1 METTNVM
8 TVNEN
13 GNVNVESL
21 KNSDNMEKQQKTQTG
36 TLSKNEVLEN
46 ARKILMEKRQYLSDN
61 ADADTNIVKAAKTNV
76 AKAEKDYLVALHDDV
91 KLPTIPVE
99 FWQVEESTEEKEVI
113 SKRKEDIIIAVSDYN
128 MTVTKVNVELGKD
141 LIDNDKFE
149 KTALFVTAAQTFYEA
164 DIELKDLNGN
174 VIPKNTPNVYVPVD
188 TANGYWQW
196 KTYHEANI
204 DRVVKDEFALIVENV
219 RIKEFV
225 SLQEFAK
232 YRGINNVLS
241 RGFNGMEKAG
251 NAALATQHEFY
262 QKIFQK
268 AKELK
273 ANISVITKYY
283 NQGKTLSLKVWN
295 NAMLGEV
302 ENKFEYDLSVGD
314 RIIDTLKVKG
324 FKDKFIKERYMIDA
338 MTMLA
343 KHKPQGAETAIGI
356 EDTIEIVKSLDE
368 DTVKFISNIATDKLN
383 EIYSALLQQ
392 YIEKHGV
399 IDKAA

>member
-8 TVNEN
+8 AVNEN

-21 KNSDNMEKQQKTQTG
+21 KNSDNMEKQQEAQTG

-61 ADADTNIVKAAKTNV
+61 ADADTNIVKVAKTNV
-76 AKAEKDYLVALHDDV
+76 AKAEKDYAVALHDV

-99 FWQVEESTEEKEVI
+99 FWKVEESTEEKEVI
-113 SKRKEDIIIAVSDYN
+113 SKKKEDIIIAVSDYN
-128 MTVTKVNVELGKD
+128 MAVTKVNIELGKD
-141 LIDNDKFE
+141 VIGDDKFE

-164 DIELKDLNGN
+164 GIELKDLNGN
-174 VIPKNTPNVYVPVD
+174 VIPKDTPNVYVSVD

-204 DRVVKDEFALIVENV
+204 DRVVKDESALIVENV
-219 RIKEFV
+219 RIKEFT

-295 NAMLGEV
+295 DAMVGEV
-302 ENKFEYDLSVGD
+302 ETKFEYDLSVGD

-338 MTMLA
+338 MTLLA
-343 KHKPQGAETAIGI
+343 KHKPQGTENILGI
-356 EDTIEIVKSLDE
+356 EEAIETVQSLDE
-368 DTVKFISNIATDKLN
+368 ATVKFISNITTDKLN
-383 EIYSALLQQ
+383 EIYSALYSQ
-392 YIEKHGV
+392 YLRNHDIIG
-399 IDKAA
+399 KAA

>member
-1 METTNVM
+1 M
-8 TVNEN
+8 
-13 GNVNVESL
+13 
-21 KNSDNMEKQQKTQTG
+21 
-36 TLSKNEVLEN
+36 
-46 ARKILMEKRQYLSDN
+46 AY
-61 ADADTNIVKAAKTNV
+61 
-76 AKAEKDYLVALHDDV
+76 
-91 KLPTIPVE
+91 
-99 FWQVEESTEEKEVI
+99 
-113 SKRKEDIIIAVSDYN
+113 
-128 MTVTKVNVELGKD
+128 
-141 LIDNDKFE
+141 
-149 KTALFVTAAQTFYEA
+149 FVTAAQTFYEA

-188 TANGYWQW
+188 TANGYWLW

-204 DRVVKDEFALIVENV
+204 DRVVKDESALIVENV

-295 NAMLGEV
+295 DAMVGEV
-302 ENKFEYDLSVGD
+302 ETKFEYDLSVGD
-314 RIIDTLKVKG
+314 RIIDTLKIVG

-343 KHKPQGAETAIGI
+343 KHKPQGVESAIGI
-356 EDTIEIVKSLDE
+356 NEVIETVKTLDK
-368 DTVKFISNIATDKLN
+368 DTVTFISNISIDKLN
-383 EIYSALLQQ
+383 EIYSALHSQ
-392 YIEKHGV
+392 YLRNHDIIG
-399 IDKAA
+399 KAA

>member
-1 METTNVM
+1 METTNAM

-21 KNSDNMEKQQKTQTG
+21 KNSDNMEKQQETQTG

-46 ARKILMEKRQYLSDN
+46 ARKILMGKRQYLSDN

-76 AKAEKDYLVALHDDV
+76 AKAEKDYMVALHDV
-91 KLPTIPVE
+91 ELPTISVE

-204 DRVVKDEFALIVENV
+204 DRVVKDESALIVENV

-225 SLQEFAK
+225 SLQEFAN
-232 YRGINNVLS
+232 YRGVNNVLS

-295 NAMLGEV
+295 DAMLGEV
-302 ENKFEYDLSVGD
+302 ETKFEYDLSVGD

-343 KHKPQGAETAIGI
+343 KHKPQGAESTIGI
-356 EDTIEIVKSLDE
+356 DEVIETVKALDE
-368 DTVKFISNIATDKLN
+368 ATVKFIPNITTDKLN
-383 EIYSALLQQ
+383 EIYSALYSQ
-392 YIEKHGV
+392 YLRKHDIIG
-399 IDKAA
+399 KAA

>member
-1 METTNVM
+1 METITTM

-13 GNVNVESL
+13 GNVDVESL
-21 KNSDNMEKQQKTQTG
+21 KNSGNMEKQQETQTE

-46 ARKILMEKRQYLSDN
+46 ARKILMEKRQYLSGN

-76 AKAEKDYLVALHDDV
+76 AKAEKDYAVALHDV
-91 KLPTIPVE
+91 ELPTIPVE
-99 FWQVEESTEEKEVI
+99 FWKVEESTEEKEVI
-113 SKRKEDIIIAVSDYN
+113 SKKKEDIIIAVSDYN

-149 KTALFVTAAQTFYEA
+149 KTVLFVTAAQTFYEA

-204 DRVVKDEFALIVENV
+204 DRVVKDESALIVENV
-219 RIKEFV
+219 RIKEFT

-232 YRGINNVLS
+232 YRGVNNVLS

-295 NAMLGEV
+295 DAMVGEV
-302 ENKFEYDLSVGD
+302 ETKFEYDLSVGD

-338 MTMLA
+338 MTLLA
-343 KHKPQGAETAIGI
+343 KHKPQGTENILGI
-356 EDTIEIVKSLDE
+356 EEAIETVQSLDE
-368 DTVKFISNIATDKLN
+368 ATVKFISNITTDKLN
-383 EIYSALLQQ
+383 EIYSALYSQ
-392 YIEKHGV
+392 YFKES
-399 IDKAA
+399 

>member
-1 METTNVM
+1 METITTM
-8 TVNEN
+8 TVSEN
-13 GNVNVESL
+13 GNVNVETL
-21 KNSDNMEKQQKTQTG
+21 KNSDNMENQAG

-46 ARKILMEKRQYLSDN
+46 ARKILMGKRQYLSDN

-76 AKAEKDYLVALHDDV
+76 AKAEKDYMVALHDV
-91 KLPTIPVE
+91 ELPTISVE

-204 DRVVKDEFALIVENV
+204 DRMVKDELALIVENV
-219 RIKEFV
+219 RIKKFA

-232 YRGINNVLS
+232 YRGVNNVLS

-295 NAMLGEV
+295 DAMLGEV
-302 ENKFEYDLSVGD
+302 ETKFEYDLSVGD

-343 KHKPQGAETAIGI
+343 KHKPQGAESTIGI
-356 EDTIEIVKSLDE
+356 DEVIETVKALDE
-368 DTVKFISNIATDKLN
+368 ATVKFIPNITTDKLN
-383 EIYSALLQQ
+383 EIYSALYSQ
-392 YIEKHGV
+392 YLRKHDIIG
-399 IDKAA
+399 KAA

>member
-1 METTNVM
+1 METITTM

-13 GNVNVESL
+13 GNVDVESL
-21 KNSDNMEKQQKTQTG
+21 KNSGNMEKQQETQTE

-46 ARKILMEKRQYLSDN
+46 ARKILMEKRQYLSGN

-76 AKAEKDYLVALHDDV
+76 AKAEKDYAVALHDV
-91 KLPTIPVE
+91 ELPTIPVE
-99 FWQVEESTEEKEVI
+99 FWKVEESTEEKEVI
-113 SKRKEDIIIAVSDYN
+113 SKKKEDIIIAVSDYN

-149 KTALFVTAAQTFYEA
+149 KTVLFVTAAQTFYEA

-204 DRVVKDEFALIVENV
+204 DRVVKDESALIVENV
-219 RIKEFV
+219 RIKEFT

-232 YRGINNVLS
+232 YRGVNNVLS

-295 NAMLGEV
+295 DAMVGEV
-302 ENKFEYDLSVGD
+302 ETKFEYDLSVGD

-338 MTMLA
+338 MTLLA
-343 KHKPQGAETAIGI
+343 KHKPQGTENILGI
-356 EDTIEIVKSLDE
+356 EEAIETVQSLDE
-368 DTVKFISNIATDKLN
+368 ATVKFISNITTDKLN
-383 EIYSALLQQ
+383 EIYSALYSQ
-392 YIEKHGV
+392 YLRNHDIIG
-399 IDKAA
+399 KAA

>member
-21 KNSDNMEKQQKTQTG
+21 KNSDNMENQAG
-36 TLSKNEVLEN
+36 ALSKNEVLEN
-46 ARKILMEKRQYLSDN
+46 ARKILMGKRQYLSDN

-76 AKAEKDYLVALHDDV
+76 AKAEKDYMVALHDV
-91 KLPTIPVE
+91 ELPTISVE

-204 DRVVKDEFALIVENV
+204 DRVVKDESALIVENV

-225 SLQEFAK
+225 SLQEFAN
-232 YRGINNVLS
+232 YRGVNNVLS

-295 NAMLGEV
+295 DAMLGEV
-302 ENKFEYDLSVGD
+302 ETKFEYDLSVGD

-343 KHKPQGAETAIGI
+343 KHKPQGAESTIGI
-356 EDTIEIVKSLDE
+356 DEVIETVKALDE
-368 DTVKFISNIATDKLN
+368 ATVKFIPNITTDKLN
-383 EIYSALLQQ
+383 EIYSALYSQ
-392 YIEKHGV
+392 YLRKHDIIG
-399 IDKAA
+399 KAA

>member
-1 METTNVM
+1 METITTM

-13 GNVNVESL
+13 GNVNVETL
-21 KNSDNMEKQQKTQTG
+21 KNSDNMENQAG
-36 TLSKNEVLEN
+36 TISKNEVLEN
-46 ARKILMEKRQYLSDN
+46 ARKILMEKRKYLSDN

-76 AKAEKDYLVALHDDV
+76 AKAEKDYAVALHDV
-91 KLPTIPVE
+91 KLPTISVE

-113 SKRKEDIIIAVSDYN
+113 SKRKEDIIIAISDYN

-141 LIDNDKFE
+141 LIGDDKFE

-188 TANGYWQW
+188 TANGYWLW

-204 DRVVKDEFALIVENV
+204 DRVVKDESALIVENV

-232 YRGINNVLS
+232 YRGVNNVLS

-302 ENKFEYDLSVGD
+302 ETKFEYDLSVGD
-314 RIIDTLKVKG
+314 RIIDTLKIVG

-343 KHKPQGAETAIGI
+343 KHKPQGVESAIGI
-356 EDTIEIVKSLDE
+356 NEVIETVKTLDK
-368 DTVKFISNIATDKLN
+368 DTVTFISNISIDKLN
-383 EIYSALLQQ
+383 EIYSALHSQ
-392 YIEKHGV
+392 YLRNHDIIG
-399 IDKAA
+399 KAA

>member
-1 METTNVM
+1 M
-8 TVNEN
+8 
-13 GNVNVESL
+13 
-21 KNSDNMEKQQKTQTG
+21 
-36 TLSKNEVLEN
+36 LEN
-46 ARKILMEKRQYLSDN
+46 ARKILMEKRQYLSGN

-76 AKAEKDYLVALHDDV
+76 AKAEKDYAVALHDV
-91 KLPTIPVE
+91 ELPTIPVE
-99 FWQVEESTEEKEVI
+99 FWKVEESTEEKEVI
-113 SKRKEDIIIAVSDYN
+113 SKKKEDIIIAVSDYN

-149 KTALFVTAAQTFYEA
+149 KTVLFVTAAQTFYEA

-204 DRVVKDEFALIVENV
+204 DRVVKDESALIVENV
-219 RIKEFV
+219 RIKEFT

-232 YRGINNVLS
+232 YRGVNNVLS

-295 NAMLGEV
+295 DAMVGEV
-302 ENKFEYDLSVGD
+302 ETKFEYDLSVGD

-338 MTMLA
+338 MTLLA
-343 KHKPQGAETAIGI
+343 KHKPQGTENILGI
-356 EDTIEIVKSLDE
+356 EEAIETVQSLDE
-368 DTVKFISNIATDKLN
+368 ATVKFISNITTDKLN
-383 EIYSALLQQ
+383 EIYSALYSQ
-392 YIEKHGV
+392 YLRNHG
-399 IDKAA
+399 IIGKAA

>member
-1 METTNVM
+1 METITTM

-13 GNVNVESL
+13 GNVNVETL
-21 KNSDNMEKQQKTQTG
+21 KNSDNMENQAG

-46 ARKILMEKRQYLSDN
+46 ARKILMEKRKYLSDN

-76 AKAEKDYLVALHDDV
+76 AKAEKDYMVALHDV
-91 KLPTIPVE
+91 ELPTISVE

-113 SKRKEDIIIAVSDYN
+113 SKRKEDIIIAISDYN

-141 LIDNDKFE
+141 LIGDDKFE

-188 TANGYWQW
+188 TANGYWLW

-204 DRVVKDEFALIVENV
+204 DRVVKDESALIVENV

-295 NAMLGEV
+295 DAMVGEV
-302 ENKFEYDLSVGD
+302 EAKFEYDLSVGD
-314 RIIDTLKVKG
+314 RIIDTLKIVG

-343 KHKPQGAETAIGI
+343 KHKPQSAESAIGI
-356 EDTIEIVKSLDE
+356 NEVIETVKTLDK
-368 DTVKFISNIATDKLN
+368 DTVTFISNISIDKLN
-383 EIYSALLQQ
+383 EIYSALHSQ
-392 YIEKHGV
+392 YLRNHDIIG
-399 IDKAA
+399 KAA

>member
-1 METTNVM
+1 METITTM
-8 TVNEN
+8 TVSEN
-13 GNVNVESL
+13 GNVNVETL
-21 KNSDNMEKQQKTQTG
+21 KNSDNMENQAG
-36 TLSKNEVLEN
+36 ALSKNEVLEN
-46 ARKILMEKRQYLSDN
+46 ARKILMGKRQYLSDN

-76 AKAEKDYLVALHDDV
+76 AKAEKDYMVALHDV
-91 KLPTIPVE
+91 ELPTISVE

-204 DRVVKDEFALIVENV
+204 DRMVKDELALIVENV
-219 RIKEFV
+219 RIKKFA

-232 YRGINNVLS
+232 YRGVNNVLS

-302 ENKFEYDLSVGD
+302 ETKFEYDLSVGD

-343 KHKPQGAETAIGI
+343 KHKPQGAESTIGI
-356 EDTIEIVKSLDE
+356 DEVIETVKALDE
-368 DTVKFISNIATDKLN
+368 ATVKFIPNITTDKLN
-383 EIYSALLQQ
+383 EIYSALYSQ
-392 YIEKHGV
+392 YLRKHDIIG
-399 IDKAA
+399 KAA

>member
-1 METTNVM
+1 METITTM
-8 TVNEN
+8 TVSEN
-13 GNVNVESL
+13 GNVNVETL
-21 KNSDNMEKQQKTQTG
+21 KNSDNMENQTG

-61 ADADTNIVKAAKTNV
+61 ADADINIVKAAKTNV
-76 AKAEKDYLVALHDDV
+76 AKAEKDYAVALHDV

-204 DRVVKDEFALIVENV
+204 DRVVKDESALIVENV

-232 YRGINNVLS
+232 YRGVNNVLS

-302 ENKFEYDLSVGD
+302 ETKFEYDLSVGD

>member
-1 METTNVM
+1 METITTM
-8 TVNEN
+8 TVNED
-13 GNVNVESL
+13 GNVDVESL
-21 KNSDNMEKQQKTQTG
+21 KNSGNMEKQQETQTE

-46 ARKILMEKRQYLSDN
+46 ARKILMEKRQYLSGN

-76 AKAEKDYLVALHDDV
+76 AKAEKDYAVALHDV
-91 KLPTIPVE
+91 ELPTIPVE
-99 FWQVEESTEEKEVI
+99 FWKVEESTEEKEVI
-113 SKRKEDIIIAVSDYN
+113 SKKKEDIIIAVSDYN

-149 KTALFVTAAQTFYEA
+149 KTVLFVTAAQTFYEA

-204 DRVVKDEFALIVENV
+204 DRVVKDESALIVENV
-219 RIKEFV
+219 RIKEFT

-232 YRGINNVLS
+232 YRGVNNVLS

-295 NAMLGEV
+295 DAMVGEV
-302 ENKFEYDLSVGD
+302 ETKFEYDLSVGD

-338 MTMLA
+338 MTLLA
-343 KHKPQGAETAIGI
+343 KHKPQGTENILGI
-356 EDTIEIVKSLDE
+356 EEAIETVQSLDE
-368 DTVKFISNIATDKLN
+368 ATVKFISNITTDKLN
-383 EIYSALLQQ
+383 EIYSALYSQ
-392 YIEKHGV
+392 YLRNHDIIG
-399 IDKAA
+399 KAA

>member
-1 METTNVM
+1 METITTM

-13 GNVNVESL
+13 GNVNVETL
-21 KNSDNMEKQQKTQTG
+21 KNSDNMENQAG
-36 TLSKNEVLEN
+36 TISKNEVLEN
-46 ARKILMEKRQYLSDN
+46 ARKILMEKRKYLSDN

-76 AKAEKDYLVALHDDV
+76 AKAEKDYAVALHDV
-91 KLPTIPVE
+91 KLPTISVE

-113 SKRKEDIIIAVSDYN
+113 SKRKEDIIIAISDYN

-141 LIDNDKFE
+141 LIGDDKFE

-188 TANGYWQW
+188 TANGYWLW

-204 DRVVKDEFALIVENV
+204 DRVVKDESALIVENV

-302 ENKFEYDLSVGD
+302 ETKFQYDLSVGD
-314 RIIDTLKVKG
+314 RIIDTLKIVG

-343 KHKPQGAETAIGI
+343 KHKPQGVESAIGI
-356 EDTIEIVKSLDE
+356 NEVIETVKTLDK
-368 DTVKFISNIATDKLN
+368 DTVTFISNISIDKLN
-383 EIYSALLQQ
+383 EIYSALHSQ
-392 YIEKHGV
+392 YLRNHDIIG
-399 IDKAA
+399 KAA

>member
-1 METTNVM
+1 MGERIS
-8 TVNEN
+8 TVF
-13 GNVNVESL
+13 S
-21 KNSDNMEKQQKTQTG
+21 
-36 TLSKNEVLEN
+36 
-46 ARKILMEKRQYLSDN
+46 
-61 ADADTNIVKAAKTNV
+61 TNIVKAAKTNV
-76 AKAEKDYLVALHDDV
+76 AKAEKDYVVALRNVDS
-91 KLPTIPVE
+91 PTIPVE
-99 FWQVEESTEEKEVI
+99 FWEVEESTEEKEVI
-113 SKRKEDIIIAVSDYN
+113 SKRKEDIIIAMSDYN

-141 LIDNDKFE
+141 LIGDDKFE

-188 TANGYWQW
+188 TANGYWLW

-204 DRVVKDEFALIVENV
+204 DRVVKDESALIVENV

-295 NAMLGEV
+295 DAMVGEV
-302 ENKFEYDLSVGD
+302 ETKFEYDLSVGD
-314 RIIDTLKVKG
+314 RIIDTLKIVG

-343 KHKPQGAETAIGI
+343 KHKPQGVESAIGI
-356 EDTIEIVKSLDE
+356 NEVIETVKTLDK
-368 DTVKFISNIATDKLN
+368 DTVTFISNISIDKLN
-383 EIYSALLQQ
+383 EIYSALHSQ
-392 YIEKHGV
+392 YLRNHDIIG
-399 IDKAA
+399 KAA

>member
-1 METTNVM
+1 METITTM
-8 TVNEN
+8 RVNEN
-13 GNVNVESL
+13 GNVNVETL
-21 KNSDNMEKQQKTQTG
+21 KNSDNMENQAG
-36 TLSKNEVLEN
+36 TISKNEVLEN

-76 AKAEKDYLVALHDDV
+76 AKAEKDYMVALHDV
-91 KLPTIPVE
+91 ELPTISVE

-113 SKRKEDIIIAVSDYN
+113 SKRKEDIIIAISDYN

-141 LIDNDKFE
+141 LIGDDKFE

-188 TANGYWQW
+188 TANGYWLW

-204 DRVVKDEFALIVENV
+204 DRVVKDESALIVENV

-295 NAMLGEV
+295 DAMVGEV
-302 ENKFEYDLSVGD
+302 EAKFEYDLSVGD
-314 RIIDTLKVKG
+314 RIIDTLKIVG

-343 KHKPQGAETAIGI
+343 KHKPQSAESAIGI
-356 EDTIEIVKSLDE
+356 NEVIETVKTLDK
-368 DTVKFISNIATDKLN
+368 DTVTFISNISIDKLN
-383 EIYSALLQQ
+383 EIYSALHSQ
-392 YIEKHGV
+392 YLRNHDIIG
-399 IDKAA
+399 KAA

>member
-1 METTNVM
+1 METITTM

-13 GNVNVESL
+13 GNVDVESL
-21 KNSDNMEKQQKTQTG
+21 KNSGNMEKQQETQTE

-46 ARKILMEKRQYLSDN
+46 ARKILMEKRQYLSGN

-76 AKAEKDYLVALHDDV
+76 AKAEKDYAVALHDV
-91 KLPTIPVE
+91 ELPTIPVE
-99 FWQVEESTEEKEVI
+99 FWKVEESTEEKEVI
-113 SKRKEDIIIAVSDYN
+113 SKKKEDIIIAVSDYN

-149 KTALFVTAAQTFYEA
+149 KTVLFVTAAQTFYEA

-204 DRVVKDEFALIVENV
+204 DRVVKDESALIVENV
-219 RIKEFV
+219 RIKEFT

-232 YRGINNVLS
+232 YRGVNNVLS

-283 NQGKTLSLKVWN
+283 NQGKTLSLNVWN
-295 NAMLGEV
+295 DAMVGEV
-302 ENKFEYDLSVGD
+302 ETKFEYDLSVGD

-338 MTMLA
+338 MTLLA
-343 KHKPQGAETAIGI
+343 KHKPQGTENILGI
-356 EDTIEIVKSLDE
+356 EEAIETVQSLDE
-368 DTVKFISNIATDKLN
+368 ATVKFISNITTDKLN
-383 EIYSALLQQ
+383 EIYSALYSQ
-392 YIEKHGV
+392 YLRNHDIIG
-399 IDKAA
+399 KAA

>member
-1 METTNVM
+1 METITTM
-8 TVNEN
+8 TVSEN
-13 GNVNVESL
+13 GNVNVETL
-21 KNSDNMEKQQKTQTG
+21 KNSDNMENQAG
-36 TLSKNEVLEN
+36 ALSKNEVLEN

-76 AKAEKDYLVALHDDV
+76 AKAEKDYMVALHDV
-91 KLPTIPVE
+91 ELPTISVE

-113 SKRKEDIIIAVSDYN
+113 SKRKEDIIIAISDYN

-141 LIDNDKFE
+141 LIGDDKFE

-188 TANGYWQW
+188 TANGYWLW

-204 DRVVKDEFALIVENV
+204 DRVVKDESALIVENV

-295 NAMLGEV
+295 DAMVGEV
-302 ENKFEYDLSVGD
+302 EAKFEYDLSVGD
-314 RIIDTLKVKG
+314 RIIDTLKIVG

-343 KHKPQGAETAIGI
+343 KHKPQSAESAIGI
-356 EDTIEIVKSLDE
+356 NEVIETVKTLDK
-368 DTVKFISNIATDKLN
+368 DTVTFISNISIDKLN
-383 EIYSALLQQ
+383 EIYSALHSQ
-392 YIEKHGV
+392 YLRNHDIIG
-399 IDKAA
+399 KAA

>member
-1 METTNVM
+1 METTNAM

-13 GNVNVESL
+13 VNVNVESL
-21 KNSDNMEKQQKTQTG
+21 KNSDNMEKQQETQTG

-46 ARKILMEKRQYLSDN
+46 ARKILMGKRQYLSDN

-76 AKAEKDYLVALHDDV
+76 AKAEKDYMVALHDV
-91 KLPTIPVE
+91 ELPTISVE

-128 MTVTKVNVELGKD
+128 MTVNKVNVELGKD

-164 DIELKDLNGN
+164 GIELKDLNGN

-204 DRVVKDEFALIVENV
+204 DRVVKDELALIVENV
-219 RIKEFV
+219 RIKKFA

-232 YRGINNVLS
+232 YRGVNNVLS

-295 NAMLGEV
+295 DAMLGEV
-302 ENKFEYDLSVGD
+302 ETKFEYDLSVGD
-314 RIIDTLKVKG
+314 RIIDILKVKG

-343 KHKPQGAETAIGI
+343 KHKPQGAESTIGI
-356 EDTIEIVKSLDE
+356 DEVIETVKALDE
-368 DTVKFISNIATDKLN
+368 ATVKFIPNITTDKLN
-383 EIYSALLQQ
+383 EIYSALYSQ
-392 YIEKHGV
+392 YLRKHDIIG
-399 IDKAA
+399 KAA

>member
-1 METTNVM
+1 METITTM
-8 TVNEN
+8 RVNEN
-13 GNVNVESL
+13 GNVNVETL
-21 KNSDNMEKQQKTQTG
+21 KNSDNMENQAG
-36 TLSKNEVLEN
+36 TISKNEVLEN
-46 ARKILMEKRQYLSDN
+46 ARKILMEKRKYLSDN

-76 AKAEKDYLVALHDDV
+76 AKAEKDYAVALHDV
-91 KLPTIPVE
+91 KLPTISVE

-113 SKRKEDIIIAVSDYN
+113 SKRKEDIIIAISDYN

-141 LIDNDKFE
+141 LIGDDKFE
-149 KTALFVTAAQTFYEA
+149 KTALLVTAAQTFYEA

-204 DRVVKDEFALIVENV
+204 DRVVKDESALIVENV

-232 YRGINNVLS
+232 YRGVNNVLS

-302 ENKFEYDLSVGD
+302 ETKFEYDLSVGD

-338 MTMLA
+338 MTLLA
-343 KHKPQGAETAIGI
+343 KYKPQGAESAIGI
-356 EDTIEIVKSLDE
+356 DEVIETVKALDE
-368 DTVKFISNIATDKLN
+368 ATVKFIPNITTDKLN
-383 EIYSALLQQ
+383 EIYSALYSQ
-392 YIEKHGV
+392 YLRKHDIIG
-399 IDKAA
+399 KAA

>member
-1 METTNVM
+1 METITTM

-13 GNVNVESL
+13 GNVNVETL
-21 KNSDNMEKQQKTQTG
+21 KNSDNMENQAG
-36 TLSKNEVLEN
+36 TISKNEVLEN
-46 ARKILMEKRQYLSDN
+46 ARKILMEKRKYLSDN

-76 AKAEKDYLVALHDDV
+76 AKAEKDYAVALHDV
-91 KLPTIPVE
+91 KLPTISVE

-113 SKRKEDIIIAVSDYN
+113 SKRKEDIIIAISDYN

-141 LIDNDKFE
+141 LIGDDKFE

-188 TANGYWQW
+188 TANGYWLW

-204 DRVVKDEFALIVENV
+204 DRVVKDESALIVENV

-302 ENKFEYDLSVGD
+302 ETKFEYDLSVGD
-314 RIIDTLKVKG
+314 RIIDTLKIVG

-343 KHKPQGAETAIGI
+343 KHKPQGVESAIGI
-356 EDTIEIVKSLDE
+356 NEVIETVKTLDK
-368 DTVKFISNIATDKLN
+368 DTVTFISNISIDKLN
-383 EIYSALLQQ
+383 EIYSALHSQ
-392 YIEKHGV
+392 YLRNHDIIG
-399 IDKAA
+399 KAA

>member
-1 METTNVM
+1 METITTM

-13 GNVNVESL
+13 GNVNVKAL
-21 KNSDNMEKQQKTQTG
+21 KNSDNMENQAG
-36 TLSKNEVLEN
+36 ALSKNEVLEN
-46 ARKILMEKRQYLSDN
+46 ARKILMEKRKYLSDN
-61 ADADTNIVKAAKTNV
+61 AGADTNIVKVAKTNV
-76 AKAEKDYLVALHDDV
+76 AKAEKDYAVALHDV

-99 FWQVEESTEEKEVI
+99 FWKVEESTEEKEVI
-113 SKRKEDIIIAVSDYN
+113 SKKKEDIIIAVSDYN
-128 MTVTKVNVELGKD
+128 MAVTKVNIELGKD
-141 LIDNDKFE
+141 VIADDKFE

-174 VIPKNTPNVYVPVD
+174 VIPKDTPNVYVSVD

-204 DRVVKDEFALIVENV
+204 DRVVKDESALIVENV
-219 RIKEFV
+219 RIKEFA

-232 YRGINNVLS
+232 YRGVNNVLS

-295 NAMLGEV
+295 DAMVGEV
-302 ENKFEYDLSVGD
+302 ETKFEYDLSVGD

-338 MTMLA
+338 MTLLA
-343 KHKPQGAETAIGI
+343 KHKPQGTENILGI
-356 EDTIEIVKSLDE
+356 EEAIETVQSLDE
-368 DTVKFISNIATDKLN
+368 ATVKFISNITTDKLN
-383 EIYSALLQQ
+383 EIYSALYSQ
-392 YIEKHGV
+392 YLRNHDIIG
-399 IDKAA
+399 KAA

>member
-1 METTNVM
+1 METITTM

-13 GNVNVESL
+13 GNVNVETL
-21 KNSDNMEKQQKTQTG
+21 KNSDNMENQAG

-46 ARKILMEKRQYLSDN
+46 ARKILMEKRKYLSDN

-76 AKAEKDYLVALHDDV
+76 AKAEKDYAVALHDV
-91 KLPTIPVE
+91 KLPTISVE

-113 SKRKEDIIIAVSDYN
+113 SKRKEDIIIAISDYN

-141 LIDNDKFE
+141 LIGDDKFE

-188 TANGYWQW
+188 TANGYWLW

-204 DRVVKDEFALIVENV
+204 DRVVKDESALIVENV

-295 NAMLGEV
+295 DAMVGEV
-302 ENKFEYDLSVGD
+302 ETKFEYDLSVGD
-314 RIIDTLKVKG
+314 RIIDTLKIVG

-343 KHKPQGAETAIGI
+343 KHKPQGVESAIGI
-356 EDTIEIVKSLDE
+356 NEVIETVKTLDK
-368 DTVKFISNIATDKLN
+368 DTVTFISNISIDKLN
-383 EIYSALLQQ
+383 EIYSALHSQ
-392 YIEKHGV
+392 YLRNHDIIG
-399 IDKAA
+399 KAA

>member
-1 METTNVM
+1 METITTM

-13 GNVNVESL
+13 GNVNVKTL
-21 KNSDNMEKQQKTQTG
+21 KNSDNMENQAG
-36 TLSKNEVLEN
+36 ALSKNEVLEN

-61 ADADTNIVKAAKTNV
+61 AGADTNIVKVAKTNV
-76 AKAEKDYLVALHDDV
+76 AKAEKDYVVALHDV
-91 KLPTIPVE
+91 ELPTIPVE
-99 FWQVEESTEEKEVI
+99 FWKVEESTEEKEVI
-113 SKRKEDIIIAVSDYN
+113 SKKKEDIIIAVSDYN
-128 MTVTKVNVELGKD
+128 MAVTKVNIELGKGVIGD
-141 LIDNDKFE
+141 DKFE

-204 DRVVKDEFALIVENV
+204 DRVVKDESALIVENV
-219 RIKEFV
+219 RIKEFA

-232 YRGINNVLS
+232 YRGVNNVLS

-295 NAMLGEV
+295 DAMVGEV
-302 ENKFEYDLSVGD
+302 ETKFEYDLSVGD

-338 MTMLA
+338 MARLS
-343 KHKPQGAETAIGI
+343 KHKPQGTENILGI
-356 EDTIEIVKSLDE
+356 EEAIETVQSLDE
-368 DTVKFISNIATDKLN
+368 ATVKFISNVTTDKLN
-383 EIYSALLQQ
+383 EIYSALYSQ
-392 YIEKHGV
+392 YLRNHDIIGKV
-399 IDKAA
+399 A

>member
-1 METTNVM
+1 METITTM

-13 GNVNVESL
+13 GNVNVETL
-21 KNSDNMEKQQKTQTG
+21 KNSDNMENQAG

-46 ARKILMEKRQYLSDN
+46 ARKILMEKRKYLSDN

-76 AKAEKDYLVALHDDV
+76 AKAEKDYMVALHDV
-91 KLPTIPVE
+91 ELPTISVE

-113 SKRKEDIIIAVSDYN
+113 SKRKEDIIIAISDYN

-141 LIDNDKFE
+141 LIGDDKFE

-188 TANGYWQW
+188 TANGYWLW

-204 DRVVKDEFALIVENV
+204 DRVVKDESALIVENV

-232 YRGINNVLS
+232 YRGVNNVLS

-295 NAMLGEV
+295 DAMVGEV
-302 ENKFEYDLSVGD
+302 EAKFEYDLSVGD
-314 RIIDTLKVKG
+314 RIIDTLKIVG

-343 KHKPQGAETAIGI
+343 KHKPQSAESAIGI
-356 EDTIEIVKSLDE
+356 NEVIETVKTLDK
-368 DTVKFISNIATDKLN
+368 DTVTFISNISIDKLN
-383 EIYSALLQQ
+383 EIYSALHSQ
-392 YIEKHGV
+392 YLRNHDIIG
-399 IDKAA
+399 KAA